1 VSALHR
7 SVQLPPLR
15 VLFVDDDADAREIA
29 SIQLASAGF
38 EVVTAANSVEA
49 LSLFDT
55 LAVDVVVTD
64 IFMPAEDG
72 IELIQD
78 VRARKP
84 RFPIVAIS
92 GGSLR
97 HLKAL
102 GVASSLGADALLEKP
117 CDADELV
124 AAVRLVLEAAR

>member
-49 LSLFDT
+49 LALFDSLT
-55 LAVDVVVTD
+55 LDVVVTD
-64 IFMPAEDG
+64 IFMPWEDG
-72 IELIQD
+72 TELIQD

-92 GGSLR
+92 GGG
-97 HLKAL
+97 LKAL
-102 GVASSLGADALLEKP
+102 GAASALGADVVIEKP
-117 CDADELV
+117 CGADEIV
-124 AAVRLVLEAAR
+124 AAIRLVSAAG